1 MVGAIYW
8 ITHLQGEDQIL
19 VKLGRRNY
27 IYIKLTKSPNI
38 TARASVKLKIFR
50 SVDSQVK
57 KTPH

>member
-1 MVGAIYW
+1 MVRAIYW
-8 ITHLQGEDQIL
+8 ITHLQEDQKH
-19 VKLGRRNY
+19 VKLGGRNY

-38 TARASVKLKIFR
+38 TARASVKLRTFR